1 MGDVEKAT
9 LAMRGFTKSQ
19 YGLRKVCKTLKSSP
33 KYIEGVF
40 VILKQVTNQTQQ
52 KEVDFLEAFFPCC
65 PHH

>member
-9 LAMRGFTKSQ
+9 LTMRGFTKSP
-19 YGLRKVCKTLKSSP
+19 YGLRKVYNILESSP

-40 VILKQVTNQTQQ
+40 VILKQVNNQTQQ
-52 KEVDFLEAFFPCC
+52 KEVDFFRSFLSLL